1 MRFSWFRSTCLG
13 VLGVAVA
20 APASAQAL
28 AVAESHF
35 DRGRAD
41 MLAGRYET
49 GCPALAESQRLDP
62 RPGRL
67 FTLAECEAKWGR
79 IATAVA
85 RYNDYLAMVDRMS
98 EAERDKQSARRKIA
112 LGQRSAL
119 APLVPQLTLSL
130 PPGAPAGTRV
140 QCDGMTLEQPSLG
153 VALPVD
159 PGEHVVTTQA
169 PGGPATETRFTID
182 RSESKAIVLEVKPPA
197 GAKPPPA
204 KPPAPAPAPVPA
216 QGPSGLRVVTYVT
229 GGLGVAGLIVGS
241 VTGWM
246 ALDASGVAADNC
258 RDVSPDRARCKP
270 DGLDAG
276 NRAKQLGL
284 VSTVGFGAGVALAGA
299 SALLFLL
306 EPSQRRQP
314 APEVSWELTAG
325 QAGGGVVVRGRW

>member
-1 MRFSWFRSTCLG
+1 MRFSWFRSIGLG

-20 APASAQAL
+20 TPAGAQAL

-79 IATAVA
+79 IATAIA

-98 EAERDKQSARRKIA
+98 ESERVKQAARHKIA

-130 PPGAPAGTRV
+130 PPGTPAGTRV
-140 QCDGMTLEQPSLG
+140 QCDGITLEQPSLG

-169 PGGPATETRFTID
+169 PGGAMAETRFTID

-197 GAKPPPA
+197 AA
-204 KPPAPAPAPVPA
+204 KPPAPPRAKPPAPPPD
-216 QGPSGLRVVTYVT
+216 QGPSGLRVATYVA

-258 RDVSPDRARCKP
+258 RDVSPDRARCQP
-270 DGLDAG
+270 DGLEAG

-284 VSTVGFGAGVALAGA
+284 VSTVGFGAGVALVGA
-299 SALLFLL
+299 SALVFLL
-306 EPSQRRQP
+306 EPSPRRQP

-325 QAGGGVVVRGRW
+325 QAGGGVVVRSRW